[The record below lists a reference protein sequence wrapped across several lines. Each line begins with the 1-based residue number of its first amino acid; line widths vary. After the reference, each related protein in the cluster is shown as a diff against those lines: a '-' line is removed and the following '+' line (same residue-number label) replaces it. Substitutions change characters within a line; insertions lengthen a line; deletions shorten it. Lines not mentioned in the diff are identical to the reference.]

1 MNDLKATIQ
10 LNRFLDR
17 RTKVDNFLQKMQ
29 DEKDSKPEIT
39 PELTATSKGSLKE
52 FMEEREKEIPTKY
65 EGLTIK
71 KLEEALNEIFYR
83 TEVFTNE
90 NGTVYQ
96 TIEGGV
102 PDGATA
108 LSIEGQ
114 IYYSSLAEVQALQDF
129 LSLRVQKAKEAEI
142 KFKKTFTPIKKN
154 RNKMLHLTPKKKKR

>member
-1 MNDLKATIQ
+1 MNDL
-10 LNRFLDR
+10 N
-17 RTKVDNFLQKMQ
+17 VVQKMQ

-39 PELTATSKGSLKE
+39 PELTATSKG
-52 FMEEREKEIPTKY
+52 FTFYGGRE
-65 EGLTIK
+65 TIK
-71 KLEEALNEIFYR
+71 KFKELAYR

-96 TIEGGV
+96 TIEEGV
-102 PDGATA
+102 PDNATS

>member
-1 MNDLKATIQ
+1 MNNLKVIKEIEDA
-10 LNRFLDR
+10 
-17 RTKVDNFLQKMQ
+17 
-29 DEKDSKPEIT
+29 KDSKPEII
-39 PELTATSKGSLKE
+39 PELTTTSK
-52 FMEEREKEIPTKY
+52 
-65 EGLTIK
+65 
-71 KLEEALNEIFYR
+71 
-83 TEVFTNE
+83 VFINE
-90 NGTVYQ
+90 NGTVYK

-142 KFKKTFTPIKKN
+142 KFKKTFTPIKKS